1 MSGAR
6 TVCPSRR
13 GVVTAKQRNRTW
25 RKKYGLKVDLVAM
38 RRFPDLQLAL
48 TTHQVDAAV
57 CPEFDAMHK
66 RYCGDL
72 LNGVCAPRRGR
83 MLACQVRRSATWVTR
98 PWAFRGRFISR
109 AMWWHSINGRRSG
122 EKRV

>member
-1 MSGAR
+1 MNVGGADGVPLAARGRDRETAQQDLEEEVWVESRSG
-6 TVCPSRR
+6 
-13 GVVTAKQRNRTW
+13 RNE
-25 RKKYGLKVDLVAM
+25 
-38 RRFPDLQLAL
+38 AL
-48 TTHQVDAAV
+48 PRSATGIDDASV
-57 CPEFDAMHK
+57 CPEFDAMHE

-109 AMWWHSINGRRSG
+109 AMW
-122 EKRV
+122 